1 MQVFF
6 VVVFFC
12 YQIRV
17 SMKTV
22 LPKICLS
29 FLSKLQLILIFIA
42 INSNI
47 SYSQCIAGSNTANL
61 NWDNLDYLITTGSYS
76 GYVTAAMSQ
85 TQAFAIGVNRVQIVY
100 PGTITTT
107 GENIT
112 HTGEAGSFG
121 TGADVQYA
129 GNGNITLTFDNEVNN
144 LQFSLYDIDVSQRVN
159 VTAVNALAIPLNII
173 MTKPAG
179 GTVIIT
185 GSGTLNAQGQAP
197 AGATATTSN
206 LATVNLTIAGPVKT
220 VTIAMSG
227 TAGDFWLSD
236 LTACVVGTFP
246 INYFVASQP
255 FTGQPTYVI
264 GTSDTNTVS
273 LINTTTGQAKM
284 IFQDATSPRYINGIS
299 FDHLQYNLYY
309 VIDFTSNPAINKT
322 IKRYNFDTEVMS
334 VLVPDVNTLG
344 IPTYSR
350 GVESAGCA
358 FYDNDLYFG
367 VEGNITGNNGG
378 RETIIW
384 RIEFD
389 VPGGNAI
396 KACQVYATPS
406 DNGAGT
412 VQHDWND
419 FTIAD
424 GLLVDFA
431 GSPNVASRRFT
442 HYDLQTQNIVNNY
455 FTGGL
460 TPRQAGITWNN
471 TRYWVYDQIAVYN
484 MNGTIGPLTTITGA
498 TVLDW
503 VGFCGD
509 ATGFRPKS
517 DFGDAPASYDPV
529 ALSPALHEKD
539 TTLFM
544 GQVFATAWDQE
555 FNKLTSTDATG
566 DGTDDNDGIT
576 FLSVFDPS
584 TNQYLATAQVYNRT
598 GANARLIAWLD
609 YNGNGVFDASEALVP
624 ITVPSSTSVQSVS
637 LFWPS
642 ISSSLPSGS
651 YTFLR
656 VRLTSASNGMTI
668 SNATGYFSNGE
679 VEDYRVVIDDF
690 PLSVSLLSFAANA
703 VDNASVKL
711 NWTTTSEENLSGFGI
726 ERSKDGINWTSIG
739 FVNATGNG
747 STTTNEYTFNDMQP
761 LKGQSSYRLKLVDIT
776 PVTRYSEVR
785 VVNMKDIAEDI
796 FIMPNPA
803 RNSTTIYLKSN
814 ENTLATIIIRD
825 MLGREL
831 KREKMQL
838 VAGENSHVLNN
849 LDRLPDGSYVVQVII
864 GETIFNIKLIINK

>member
-1 MQVFF
+1 
-6 VVVFFC
+6 
-12 YQIRV
+12 
-17 SMKTV
+17 MKTV
-22 LPKICLS
+22 LLKVCLS
-29 FLSKLQLILIFIA
+29 FISKLQLILFFIA
-42 INSNI
+42 MNTSI
-47 SYSQCIAGSNTANL
+47 SYSQCIVGSNAANL

-76 GYVTAAMSQ
+76 GYVTTAMSR

-100 PGTITTT
+100 PSTITTT
-107 GENIT
+107 GENTT

-121 TGADVQYA
+121 TGADVQYS
-129 GNGNITLTFDNEVNN
+129 GNGNITFTFDNEVNN
-144 LQFSLYDIDVSQRVN
+144 LQFSMYDIDVNQRVN
-159 VTAVNALAIPLNII
+159 VTAVNALAMPLLIT
-173 MTKPAG
+173 MAKPAG
-179 GTVIIT
+179 GTVTIT
-185 GSGTLNAQGQAP
+185 GSGTINAQGQAP

-206 LATVNLTIAGPVKT
+206 LATINVTIAGPVKT
-220 VTIAMSG
+220 VTIAVSG

-236 LTACVVGTFP
+236 LTACVAGTFP
-246 INYFVASQP
+246 VNYFIASQP

-273 LINTTTGQAKM
+273 LINTATGQAKM

-299 FDHLQYNLYY
+299 FDHLQYYLYY

-334 VLVPDVNTLG
+334 VLVADVNTLG
-344 IPTYSR
+344 IPTFSR

-367 VEGNITGNNGG
+367 VEGNISGNSGG

-431 GSPNVASRRFT
+431 GAPTVAARRFT
-442 HYDLQTQNIVNNY
+442 HYDLQTQTIVNNY

-484 MNGTIGPLTTITGA
+484 MNGTIGPLTTIFGA

-544 GQVFATAWDQE
+544 GQVFATDWDQE
-555 FNKLTSTDATG
+555 FNKLTSADATG
-566 DGTDDNDGIT
+566 DGNDDNDGLT

-584 TNQYLATAQVYNRT
+584 SNQYLATAQVYNHT
-598 GANARLIAWLD
+598 GANARLIAWFD
-609 YNGNGVFDASEALVP
+609 YNGNGVFDASEALAP
-624 ITVPSSTSVQSVS
+624 ITIPSSISVQSVN

-642 ISSSLPSGS
+642 ISSSLASGT

-656 VRLTSASNGMTI
+656 VRLTSAANGMTA

-679 VEDYRVVIDDF
+679 VEDYRVFIDDF
-690 PLSVSLLSFAANA
+690 PLSVSLLTFETKVA
-703 VDNASVKL
+703 DNATVKL
-711 NWTTTSEENLSGFGI
+711 SWTTLGEANTPGFGI
-726 ERSKDGINWTSIG
+726 ERSSDGINWASIG
-739 FVNATGNG
+739 FVSAKG
-747 STTTNEYTFNDMQP
+747 SVGSETHDYVFNDVQA
-761 LKGQSSYRLKLVDIT
+761 LKGKSFYRLKLINANGT
-776 PVTRYSEVR
+776 ARYSEVR
-785 VVNMKDIAEDI
+785 RVDIYDI
-796 FIMPNPA
+796 TEQVSIMPNPA
-803 RNSTTIYLKSN
+803 KNSANLYINSNINIVAEIIIMDIQGREVRIEKSQLLPGG
-814 ENTLATIIIRD
+814 NTLP
-825 MLGREL
+825 
-831 KREKMQL
+831 
-838 VAGENSHVLNN
+838 LNN
-849 LDRLPDGSYVVQVII
+849 LDKLNDGTYIVQVRMGNTII
-864 GETIFNIKLIINK
+864 KRKLIIGN

>member
-1 MQVFF
+1 
-6 VVVFFC
+6 
-12 YQIRV
+12 
-17 SMKTV
+17 MKKV
-22 LPKICLS
+22 LPKVCLS
-29 FLSKLQLILIFIA
+29 FISKLQLILFFIA
-42 INSNI
+42 MNTHI

-107 GENIT
+107 GENTT

-144 LQFSLYDIDVSQRVN
+144 LQFSLYDIDNSQKVN
-159 VTAVNALAIPLNII
+159 VSAINTSAVPLNIL

-179 GTVIIT
+179 GTVAIT
-185 GSGTLNAQGQAP
+185 GSGTINAQGLAP
-197 AGATATTSN
+197 AGATAATSN
-206 LATVNLTIAGPVKT
+206 LATVNIVITGPVKT

-246 INYFVASQP
+246 VNYFIGSQP

-273 LINTTTGQAKM
+273 LINTSTGKAKM
-284 IFQDATSPRYINGIS
+284 IFQDATSPRYINGIA

-309 VIDFTSNPAINKT
+309 VIDFTVNPAINKT
-322 IKRYNFDTEVMS
+322 IKRYNFDTEIMS

-367 VEGNITGNNGG
+367 VEGNISGNSGG
-378 RETIIW
+378 RETAIW

-406 DNGAGT
+406 DDGAGT
-412 VQHDWND
+412 VLHDWND

-431 GSPNVASRRFT
+431 GAPTVAARRFT
-442 HYDLQTQNIVNNY
+442 HYDLQTQTITNNY
-455 FTGGL
+455 YTGGL

-471 TRYWVYDQIAVYN
+471 TRYWVYDNIAVYN
-484 MNGTIGPLTTITGA
+484 MNGTIGPLTAITGA

-503 VGFCGD
+503 KGFCGD

-517 DFGDAPASYDPV
+517 DFGDAPASYDPI

-544 GQVFATAWDQE
+544 GQVFATDWDQE
-555 FNKLTSTDATG
+555 FNKLTSADATG
-566 DGTDDNDGIT
+566 DGDDDNDGLT

-584 TNQYLATAQVYNRT
+584 TNQYLAKAQVYNHT
-598 GANARLIAWLD
+598 GANARVIAWLD
-609 YNGNGVFDASEALVP
+609 YNGNGVFDASEALTP
-624 ITVPSSTSVQSVS
+624 ITVPSSTAVQSVN
-637 LFWPS
+637 LFWPV
-642 ISSSLPSGS
+642 ISSSLASGT

-656 VRLTSASNGMTI
+656 VRLTSAANGMTS
-668 SNATGYFSNGE
+668 SNATGYFNNGE
-679 VEDYRVVIDDF
+679 VEDYRVFIDDF
-690 PLSVSLLSFAANA
+690 PLSVSLLSFEVNT
-703 VDNASVKL
+703 VDNTATKL
-711 NWTTTSEENLSGFGI
+711 SWTTLGETTTPGFDI
-726 ERSKDGINWTSIG
+726 ERSRDGINWEAIG
-739 FVNATGNG
+739 FVSAKG
-747 STTTNEYTFNDMQP
+747 SVGSETHDYIFNDVQA
-761 LKGQSSYRLKLVDIT
+761 LKGKSFYRLKFINANGT
-776 PVTRYSEVR
+776 TRYSEIRSVTISDTKEL
-785 VVNMKDIAEDI
+785 VLIT
-796 FIMPNPA
+796 PNPA
-803 RNSTTIYLKSN
+803 KNNTTITINSN
-814 ENTLATIIIRD
+814 TNMEARIVIRD
-825 MLGREL
+825 MLGGEVR
-831 KREKMQL
+831 KEKIQL
-838 VAGENSHVLNN
+838 LAGGNTLILNN
-849 LDRLPDGSYVVQVII
+849 LDKLNDGAYIVQVIL
-864 GETIFNIKLIINK
+864 GDNIISRKLIISK